1 MLTVQEALLFQAA
14 KDEQDR
20 IDAQGTAGVIGG
32 MTGVVLGTTGGMI
45 PHNIGKQI
53 NKVRGHTP
61 ARFKAGP
68 RMAGGLTGL
77 ILGGALGAGTAA
89 VMKQDNPAAN
99 VLAKIQAKGELTE
112 YDEYQL
118 QQVLRDI
125 YSNQSRMA

>member
-32 MTGVVLGTTGGMI
+32 MTGAVLGTTGGMI
-45 PHNIGKQI
+45 PHSIGKQI
-53 NKVRGHTP
+53 NKARGHTP

-89 VMKQDNPAAN
+89 VMKQDNPSADI
-99 VLAKIQAKGELTE
+99 LAKIQANGELTE
-112 YDEYQL
+112 YDQYQL
-118 QQVLRDI
+118 EKVLRDM

>member
-32 MTGVVLGTTGGMI
+32 MTGAVLGTTGGMI
-45 PHNIGKQI
+45 PHSIGKQI
-53 NKVRGHTP
+53 NKVRGRTP
-61 ARFKAGP
+61 VLFKPGHRF
-68 RMAGGLTGL
+68 AGGLTGL
-77 ILGGALGAGTAA
+77 ILGGGLGAGTAA
-89 VMKQDNPAAN
+89 VMKQNNPAAN
-99 VLAKIQAKGELTE
+99 ILAKVQAKGELTE